1 MDLSFDQTWRFA
13 LVSVGMQM
21 CDKARVQMQAR
32 RKHRQIALFGGA
44 FWVNRQKRGGVDF
57 GGLGLGAGKGCDL
70 VEI

>member
-1 MDLSFDQTWRFA
+1 
-13 LVSVGMQM
+13 MQM

-32 RKHRQIALFGGA
+32 RKHRQIAHFGGA